1 MSLNRDA
8 YYTLPAKVK
17 RSNKDI
23 FKDTVNKARKKPPVK
38 IKNKNKT
45 K

>member
-8 YYTLPAKVK
+8 YYTLPDKVK

-23 FKDTVNKARKKPPVK
+23 FKNINTKAAKKPPVK
-38 IKNKNKT
+38 IKNNNKT

>member
-8 YYTLPAKVK
+8 YYTLPDKVK

-23 FKDTVNKARKKPPVK
+23 FKDINTKAGKKPPVK
-38 IKNKNKT
+38 MKNTNKA